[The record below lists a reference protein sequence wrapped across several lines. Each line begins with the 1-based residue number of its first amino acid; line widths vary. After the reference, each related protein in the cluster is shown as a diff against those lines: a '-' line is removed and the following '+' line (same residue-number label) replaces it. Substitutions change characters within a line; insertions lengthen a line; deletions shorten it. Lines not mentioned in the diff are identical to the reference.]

1 MPLTPYH
8 LGPSSWI
15 GLGFFRV
22 LDLPTLLV
30 ASVIVDVESFVLLVM
45 GYPLH
50 GFLHSFPGGLVLVF
64 LTVIAMYLLR
74 GWSRRVMVVFKL
86 AQESSFR
93 KILWTSFLGVYL
105 HVLLDS
111 FTHTKMIPF
120 YPIEGNPLLGV
131 FTYEQIQ
138 FFCVVG
144 FLVAVPLYLFRLAGV
159 IRSGKKESPE
169 REERE
174 PRAKKNE

>member
-50 GFLHSFPGGLVLVF
+50 GFLHSFLGGSVLVF
-64 LTVIAMYLLR
+64 LTAIAMYLFR
-74 GWSRRVMVVFKL
+74 GWSRRAMAVFKL
-86 AQESSFR
+86 AQKSSFR

-131 FTYEQIQ
+131 FTYEQIK
-138 FFCVVG
+138 FYCVVG
-144 FLVAVPLYLFRLAGV
+144 FLVAVPLYLFRLAGD
-159 IRSGKKESPE
+159 IRSGKKE
-169 REERE
+169 RR
-174 PRAKKNE
+174 KNE